1 MSKIELNR
9 IIILHDY
16 PRVRTTTHE
25 LQLETKTNYRNI
37 LNNLIA
43 NIELKT
49 TQKAFRF
56 LCGYCQTNEP
66 NQQYSFE
73 GYIL

>member
-9 IIILHDY
+9 IINLHDQQ
-16 PRVRTTTHE
+16 RVRTNSHE
-25 LQLETKTNYRNI
+25 LQKETKTNYRNI

-49 TQKAFRF
+49 TQKAFCF
-56 LCGYCQTNEP
+56 LCGIGSVLSDKRAQG
-66 NQQYSFE
+66 SVF
-73 GYIL
+73 I